1 MKLENLAVIPYLHK
15 IVGDGSIDIENLNI
29 DSRKKTQNGLF
40 FCISGENHD
49 SHNYAAQAVE
59 NGNTAL
65 VVEHIIENLNVPQVL
80 VSNSRGAMA
89 YIAARFHGNP
99 QQHMKFVGITGT
111 KGKTTTSYMCKSIFE
126 AAGYKV
132 GLIGTTGSMIGNK
145 RYDSK
150 LTTPDPIDLYSILE
164 RMHNEDVEIVVME
177 ASAHAID
184 MHRLDGI
191 EFEVACYTNLS
202 QDHLDYF
209 KDMDTYF
216 EAKKRLFTSG
226 QVKNAVLNA
235 DEDTCNRIV
244 QDITIPHVFFGIG
257 ANADIYAR
265 NIEVKESGA
274 SFNIHLGNVDNMDIN
289 MKMTGN
295 FNVYNALCA
304 SCAAMVMGVDYKYI
318 KQGLENV
325 ESVPGRI
332 ELLETGTPY
341 KVILDYSHSPD
352 SLENIL
358 KTVREFTK
366 KRVIIVFGCGGDRDH
381 TKRPVMGAIAGKL
394 ADISIITSDNP
405 RNENPMQIIDS
416 IVLGI
421 SKQNSNYKV
430 IEDRREAIKYAL
442 RIAED
447 GDVIILAGKGHETYQ
462 ERMGVKYPFD
472 EKIIVKELLKELSQ
486 GDKND

>member
-1 MKLENLAVIPYLHK
+1 MKLKTLVNIPYTHK
-15 IVGDGSIDIENLNI
+15 IIGNSDIQIDELNI
-29 DSRKKTQNGLF
+29 DSRKATHNGLF
-40 FCISGENHD
+40 FCIAGEKHD
-49 SHNYAAQAVE
+49 SHNYAKQAIK
-59 NGNTAL
+59 NGNVAL
-65 VVEHIIENLNVPQVL
+65 VVDHIIEDVGVPQVL
-80 VSNSRGAMA
+80 VSNSRSAMA
-89 YIAARFHGNP
+89 YIAAFFHGNP
-99 QQHMKFVGITGT
+99 QKNMKFIAITGT

-132 GLIGTTGSMIGNK
+132 GLIGTTGNMIGNK
-145 RYDSK
+145 RYDNK
-150 LTTPDPIDLYSILE
+150 LTTPDPIDLYSILDT
-164 RMHNEDVEIVVME
+164 MNNEKVEMVVME

-184 MHRLDGI
+184 MHRLDGL

-209 KDMDTYF
+209 GDMNTYF
-216 EAKKRLFTSG
+216 EAKKKLFISG

-235 DEDTCNRIV
+235 DEDTCKLIV
-244 QDITIPHVFFGIG
+244 NEITIPHVFFGIG
-257 ANADIYAR
+257 ASADVYAR

-274 SFNIHLGNVDNMDIN
+274 SFNIHLGNVENMDIN

-304 SCAAMVMGVDYKYI
+304 ASAAMVMGVDYKYI
-318 KQGLENV
+318 KAGLENV
-325 ESVPGRI
+325 ASVPGRI
-332 ELLETGTPY
+332 ELLDTNTQY

-352 SLENIL
+352 SMDNIL
-358 KTVREFTK
+358 RTVREFTK
-366 KRVIIVFGCGGDRDH
+366 KRIIIVFGCGGDRDH
-381 TKRPVMGAIAGKL
+381 TKRPVMGAIAGRL

-416 IVLGI
+416 IVVGI
-421 SKQNSNYKV
+421 SKQTSNYKI

-442 RIAED
+442 TIGQE

-472 EKIIVKELLKELSQ
+472 EKIIVKELLEEIIQ
-486 GDKND
+486 GE